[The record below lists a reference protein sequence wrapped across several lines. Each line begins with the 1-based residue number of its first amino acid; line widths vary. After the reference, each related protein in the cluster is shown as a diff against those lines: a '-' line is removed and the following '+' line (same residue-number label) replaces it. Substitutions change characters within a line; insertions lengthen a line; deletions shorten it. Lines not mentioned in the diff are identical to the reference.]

1 MKTRHFHFSWAATY
15 AFTKFYLFRHW
26 RCNEKIFRN
35 LSGPGFP
42 GCTSRAL
49 NDCTSPN
56 NSKIIS
62 KEQMSF
68 YGANR
73 KRRLSRSAND
83 VSKFPESSRPPIKFS
98 FVLVVLPPPSTR
110 FPFSFTLHRNV
121 DIYASTN
128 LLLAD
133 WRKFCISVNRFLKFF
148 FCFFC
153 PNNSLSQ
160 GLYY

>member
-98 FVLVVLPPPSTR
+98 FVLVVLPPSPPLVFLSRLPSTET
-110 FPFSFTLHRNV
+110 STFTLPR
-121 DIYASTN
+121 
-128 LLLAD
+128 
-133 WRKFCISVNRFLKFF
+133 ISYWQIDE
-148 FCFFC
+148 
-153 PNNSLSQ
+153 NSAFQLIVS
-160 GLYY
+160 